1 MNSILTFHIENYCG
15 KLPSNRKKNWFMQ
28 QLGWISRV
36 MKWLEKPVS
45 KCQILCNSM
54 YMTFSKWQ
62 YSETGCQGLGLVGGG
77 VVVWIKEKRKEMLCG
92 DGIVLYCD
100 CGGGDVTHTRNKRVW
115 TTPTYRTGISFLHC
129 SYRSLTIGGSW
140 VKDVLNLSVLT
151 LQLSMNLY

>member
-1 MNSILTFHIENYCG
+1 
-15 KLPSNRKKNWFMQ
+15 
-28 QLGWISRV
+28 
-36 MKWLEKPVS
+36 
-45 KCQILCNSM
+45 M

-77 VVVWIKEKRKEMLCG
+77 VVVWIKEKCKEVLCG

-100 CGGGDVTHTRNKRVW
+100 CGGGDVTHTRNKRYPHIPHRHQFPALQLQKFNHW
-115 TTPTYRTGISFLHC
+115 GEL
-129 SYRSLTIGGSW
+129 